1 MKINVSVVGRFHA
14 FNLAAELEKRGYLN
28 KLITTY
34 PKFKVQQWGIP
45 KKKIVSKLSL
55 EIYKRYVERIGV
67 FPRNKLE
74 NIAQRGLAKAASKYV
89 TEADICIG
97 WSGNS
102 LEAILQA
109 KNLGKTF
116 ILERGSLHYNYQ
128 MKIIRDEAKK
138 QGFTFFSPKKRL
150 VHSIPNYNHWQRELL
165 EYELSDY
172 ISVPSQSVV
181 DSFLEYGIPE
191 NKLIKNPYG
200 VDLYEFYPEKKE
212 DDIFRVIHCGDISLR
227 KGIPYLLQAFSELNL
242 ENSELWLVGPIDPK
256 INDIL
261 NKYQNRNIVL
271 HGAKK
276 QSDLYWYYS
285 QCDIFCLASIDDGL
299 AMVQA
304 QAMACQLP
312 IIATENTGAAE
323 LVEPEKNGF
332 IVPIRDKEALKEK
345 ISYFYQNREEVKRM
359 GKAAKTTIENG
370 FSWSDYGD
378 RYSQNLEEIFSK
390 HF

>member
-1 MKINVSVVGRFHA
+1 M
-14 FNLAAELEKRGYLN
+14 
-28 KLITTY
+28 
-34 PKFKVQQWGIP
+34 
-45 KKKIVSKLSL
+45 
-55 EIYKRYVERIGV
+55 
-67 FPRNKLE
+67 
-74 NIAQRGLAKAASKYV
+74 
-89 TEADICIG
+89 
-97 WSGNS
+97 
-102 LEAILQA
+102 
-109 KNLGKTF
+109 
-116 ILERGSLHYNYQ
+116 
-128 MKIIRDEAKK
+128 
-138 QGFTFFSPKKRL
+138 
-150 VHSIPNYNHWQRELL
+150 
-165 EYELSDY
+165 
-172 ISVPSQSVV
+172 
-181 DSFLEYGIPE
+181 
-191 NKLIKNPYG
+191 
-200 VDLYEFYPEKKE
+200 
-212 DDIFRVIHCGDISLR
+212 
-227 KGIPYLLQAFSELNL
+227 
-242 ENSELWLVGPIDPK
+242 GPIDSR

-312 IIATENTGAAE
+312 IIATENTGSAE

-370 FSWSDYGD
+370 FSWSDYGA